1 MTPYYKLLKIGWL
14 LFITFIILLGFTLI
28 GISYLPFQIVKT
40 KINSFAADG
49 QINYFTLSFFDKIV
63 TGLRLIGSL
72 FFIVSIIFYIW
83 RQQILKLFFNVLSA
97 LFYWSKSIIQ
107 HSIQVVR
114 TENKIHLC
122 TLFIILFVGITVR
135 LIFLFQPIRYDEAFT
150 FLNYASRPLYI
161 GLSNYSFPNNHLF
174 HTFWVHISWLLFGN
188 KLWSIR
194 LPALL
199 AGIAVIP
206 VSYITIRLIYNKYAA
221 LLTVSII
228 AVSSILIEFSTN
240 ARGYSIIVLIFLL
253 ILTFGTH
260 LKKDRQASGW
270 LFFAALSA
278 LGFYTIPTMLYSVGI
293 VIVWLFLSIIY
304 ENTKLSRTI
313 ILKKLFF
320 SIVGIVIFTIILY
333 TPVFIVSGVD
343 TLISNS
349 FVTPKIWTYFIT
361 NLLPSFHSV
370 WLQWNR
376 DIPTILGFI
385 LVVGFF
391 ISLIFHRQLTTHH
404 IPVVLA
410 IILWCVPILLLQRVV
425 PYERIWIFLL
435 PLYLGFASA
444 GLSYPILKIIKSN
457 HYKHIIFS
465 IAALTLSIGLSIN
478 VIRTK
483 SVYYSEDT
491 GTLRDAKAIT
501 IFLKEKLNVNDK
513 VLGICPS
520 SAPLMY
526 YFKLYNI
533 PLNYLTPLDLNSSTH
548 ILIIVNKP
556 TQTLESVLRES
567 KISLNK
573 YSSPK
578 LIKQY
583 KFAILYEMNRL
594 SDLSETTR

>member
-1 MTPYYKLLKIGWL
+1 MPPRYKLLKIGWL
-14 LFITFIILLGFTLI
+14 LLIFFIILLGFILI
-28 GISYLPFQIVKT
+28 GISFLPFQIVKV

-49 QINYFTLSFFDKIV
+49 QINYFTLPFFNKIV
-63 TGLRLIGSL
+63 NGLRLIGGGL
-72 FFIVSIIFYIW
+72 FIVSIIFYKW
-83 RQQILKLFFNVLSA
+83 RQQISKLFFDILSA
-97 LFYWSKSIIQ
+97 LFYWNKNIIR
-107 HSIQVVR
+107 HSIR
-114 TENKIHLC
+114 TGKAENKIHIY
-122 TLFIILFVGITVR
+122 TLFIIIFVGIAVR
-135 LIFLFQPIRYDEAFT
+135 LMFLFQPIRYDEAFT
-150 FLNYASRPLYI
+150 FLNYASKPLYI

-188 KLWSIR
+188 KLWAIR

-199 AGIAVIP
+199 TGIAIIP

-240 ARGYSIIVLIFLL
+240 ARGYSILVLIFLL
-253 ILTFGTH
+253 TLVFGTH
-260 LKKDRQASGW
+260 LKKDRQSHVW
-270 LFFAALSA
+270 LLFTILSV
-278 LGFYTIPTMLYSVGI
+278 LGFYTIPTMLYSIGI
-293 VIVWLFLSIIY
+293 VIVWLFLSILY
-304 ENTKLSRTI
+304 ENTNLSRTI

-320 SIVGIVIFTIILY
+320 SMVGIVIFTIILY
-333 TPVFIVSGVD
+333 IPVLIVSGID
-343 TLISNS
+343 TLVNNS
-349 FVTPKIWTYFIT
+349 FVTPKNWIYFIT

-376 DIPTILGFI
+376 DIPSILSFI

-391 ISLIFHRQLTTHH
+391 ISLIFHRQLTIHRV
-404 IPVVLA
+404 PLVLA
-410 IILWCVPILLLQRVV
+410 TVIWCIPILVFQRVV
-425 PYERIWIFLL
+425 PYERVWIFLL

-444 GLSYPILKIIKSN
+444 GLSYPILKIIKFN
-457 HYKHIIFS
+457 RYKHVIFS
-465 IAALTLSIGLSIN
+465 ILALTLSIGLSIN

-501 IFLKEKLNVNDK
+501 IFLKEYLNFNDK

-533 PLNYLTPLDLNSSTH
+533 PLDYLTPLDLNSSTR

-556 TQTLESVLRES
+556 TQTLKSVLRES

-594 SDLSETTR
+594 SGLSETR